1 MISWFENI
9 AKWIYDSLYNL
20 LFNLLGG
27 LICSSAYD
35 KQACLF
41 YCGLIA
47 PVAIPILLWLII
59 VAILIG
65 ILEAISR

>member
-20 LFNLLGG
+20 LGG

-35 KQACLF
+35 KQACWF
-41 YCGLIA
+41 YWDLIA
-47 PVAIPILLWLII
+47 PVVLPILLWLII
-59 VAILIG
+59 LAVLLAIAY
-65 ILEAISR
+65 AISR

>member
-9 AKWIYDSLYNL
+9 AKWIYISLY
-20 LFNLLGG
+20 NLLGG

-41 YCGLIA
+41 YWGLIA